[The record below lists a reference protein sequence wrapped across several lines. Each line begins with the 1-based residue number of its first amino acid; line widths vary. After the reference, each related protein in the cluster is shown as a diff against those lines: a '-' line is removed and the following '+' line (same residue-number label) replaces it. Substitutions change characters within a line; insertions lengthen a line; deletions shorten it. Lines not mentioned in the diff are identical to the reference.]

1 MISLGIIICTYQRPD
16 KLRSLIKNILLADPL
31 PQEIIVVD
39 ASPETYQ
46 TGKDEQGVRI
56 IKSNHANQPYQ
67 RYVGY
72 LAAKSDVLLYLDDDM
87 EIVHPNF
94 INVVLNIF
102 IQRPQ
107 ISGVALHFTN
117 KQLINALSDIP
128 TSNLFRKNGMF
139 KRFKN
144 KLSGYPDLPAGQLG
158 WCGNRGPQP
167 AGGGF
172 TQWLSG
178 GAFVAKRNCLY
189 QNFNFQ
195 LFDLFEQKKGMGE
208 DALLGYTLHHQ
219 SPLYYHPE
227 LLFYHN
233 DENESH
239 YSLDHFLYARRV
251 LFSRLFM
258 SLEVQRLNQSSGI
271 PALFHYHWYSLF
283 RIGGYVLNF
292 LKHPDA
298 RRKNTL
304 LGSFRG
310 WLDTLSFKFERSG
323 KRNQYWMHEASQNIN
338 L

>member
-1 MISLGIIICTYQRPD
+1 MLSLGIIICTYQRPD
-16 KLRSLIKNILLADPL
+16 KLRRLIKNIQLADPL

-39 ASPETYQ
+39 ASSETYQ
-46 TGKDEQGVRI
+46 AGDDEQVIRI
-56 IKSNHANQPYQ
+56 IKAKHPNQPYQ

-72 LAAKSDVLLYLDDDM
+72 LAAKSDLLLYLDDDM
-87 EIVHPNF
+87 EIVDSGY
-94 INVVLNIF
+94 IKTILNIF
-102 IQRPQ
+102 ALRPEL
-107 ISGVALHFTN
+107 SGVALHFSN
-117 KQLINALSDIP
+117 KQSNHALSDIP
-128 TSNLFRKNGMF
+128 VSNLFRKKGLL
-139 KRFKN
+139 KRLKN

-158 WCGNRGPQP
+158 WCGNRGAQP
-167 AGGGF
+167 EGGGF

-195 LFDLFEQKKGMGE
+195 LFDLFEQKQGMGE

-219 SPLYYHPE
+219 APLYYHPE

-239 YSLDHFLYARRV
+239 YSLNHFLYARRV

-258 SLEVQRLNQSSGI
+258 SLEVQRLNQASGF
-271 PALFHYHWYSLF
+271 PALLHYHWYSLF
-283 RIGGYVLNF
+283 RLGGYVLNF

-304 LGSFRG
+304 LGSLRG
-310 WLDTLSFKFERSG
+310 WLDTLSFKFDRSG
-323 KRNQYWMHEASQNIN
+323 KRNQYWMNEASQNIN

>member
-1 MISLGIIICTYQRPD
+1 MLSLGIVICTYQRPE
-16 KLRSLIKNILLADPL
+16 KLRSLIKNILHADPL

-46 TGKDEQGVRI
+46 AGIDEQGVQV

-72 LAAKSDVLLYLDDDM
+72 LAAKSDLLLYLDDDM

-94 INVVLNIF
+94 INVILNIF

-128 TSNLFRKNGMF
+128 TSNLFRKNGIF
-139 KRFKN
+139 KRLKN
-144 KLSGYPDLPAGQLG
+144 KMSGYPDLPAGQLG

-167 AGGGF
+167 SGGGF

-195 LFDLFEQKKGMGE
+195 LFDLFEQKREWEKM
-208 DALLGYTLHHQ
+208 HCW
-219 SPLYYHPE
+219 
-227 LLFYHN
+227 
-233 DENESH
+233 
-239 YSLDHFLYARRV
+239 
-251 LFSRLFM
+251 
-258 SLEVQRLNQSSGI
+258 GI
-271 PALFHYHWYSLF
+271 PCIIRHRFIIIRNCSFITMMKTKVIIPLIIFYMPAGSCF
-283 RIGGYVLNF
+283 RVCLC
-292 LKHPDA
+292 
-298 RRKNTL
+298 R
-304 LGSFRG
+304 S
-310 WLDTLSFKFERSG
+310 KF
-323 KRNQYWMHEASQNIN
+323 NV
-338 L
+338 